1 MRILIST
8 AIVLGVAA
16 LAPATAFSQ
25 SSYQPYVLG
34 LRSAGMGGTA
44 VAFGHDSAAPWLNP
58 AGVAKEGG
66 ILAMS
71 ANAGLLRTENTPDYF
86 SVSPGSENIPTGGI
100 DTDRTSSVFSVFPT
114 SVLYTLPF
122 GDHVVGLTIVSPFH
136 AAITEFTNFVVDRG
150 TGPSIVDLYTRQI
163 EVATNSFGLVYA
175 YDFGFGS
182 AGLSAYVSY
191 TTFRL
196 SFDNQF
202 LNYAIALNRLNF
214 FPRTTT
220 DDAESIDF
228 DVIAGVQ
235 IGPFH
240 GFSAGITTQLPSI
253 HLSGDWDSSSTV
265 YLASN
270 IDPDD
275 VEIEVT
281 DSQIR
286 DGDYRFRFPE
296 TFRIGV
302 GYEIPK
308 TFAIAVDVSIHL
320 PISEFNQFEGVERR
334 RVLSND
340 PNAVNQLPP
349 DRQLNITRT
358 QELVINTNVG
368 VELYVNDRIPIRAG
382 FFTDLSNQPEL
393 PPPGERGPGDV
404 NSSRIDRF
412 GATLGVGYEGE
423 LTSFQLAFAFLGGV
437 GKIIGIEYDFTD
449 GLSQRFVDV
458 DTAINSFMVV
468 FSGELDPSA
477 IADAALQAVQEEA
490 TIEEPA
496 LPDPMIEQ

>member
-1 MRILIST
+1 MRFRLVI
-8 AIVLGVAA
+8 AIA
-16 LAPATAFSQ
+16 LACVAFASSSAFAQ

-34 LRSAGMGGTA
+34 LRTAGMGGTA
-44 VAFGHDSAAPWLNP
+44 VAFGHDSASPWLNP

-86 SVSPGSENIPTGGI
+86 SVSADSTNIPTGGVE
-100 DTDRTSSVFSVFPT
+100 TDRTSSVFSVFPT
-114 SVLYTLPF
+114 SVLYTIPF

-136 AAITEFTNFVVDRG
+136 AAITEFTNFVIDRG
-150 TGPSIVDLYTRQI
+150 TGPSVVDLYTRQI
-163 EVATNSFGLVYA
+163 EVATNSFGLVYG
-175 YDFGFGS
+175 YDFGYGR

-191 TTFRL
+191 TTFQL
-196 SFDNQF
+196 AFDNQF
-202 LNYAIALNRLNF
+202 LNYAIAFNTLNYA
-214 FPRTTT
+214 PRTVT

-253 HLSGDWDSSSTV
+253 HLAGDWDSSSTT
-265 YLASN
+265 YFASN
-270 IDPDD
+270 IEPDD
-275 VEIEVT
+275 VEIQVT
-281 DSQIR
+281 DNQVR

-296 TFRIGV
+296 TFRIGI

-320 PISEFNQFEGVERR
+320 PISEFNQFEGNERR

-340 PNAVNQLPP
+340 PDAVNQLPP
-349 DRQLNITRT
+349 DRQINITRT

-368 VELYVNDRIPIRAG
+368 VEFYANERIPIRAG
-382 FFTDLSNQPEL
+382 FFTDLSNRPEL
-393 PPPGERGPGDV
+393 PALNERGPGDV

-412 GATLGVGYEGE
+412 GATLGVGYEGD
-423 LTSFQLAFAFLGGV
+423 LTSFQLAFAFLGGI

-449 GLSQRFVDV
+449 GLSERFVDV
-458 DTAINSFMVV
+458 DVAVNTFMVV

-490 TIEEPA
+490 TKEEP
-496 LPDPMIEQ
+496 PFEDPTIQR